1 MTVGTE
7 NCRGGFHNFWRDTRN
22 STFLTR
28 NVCILVFQHDY
39 IQHPLLYEL
48 GDKYGQ
54 PNENVPEAM
63 VTCRLEELK
72 EHIRKEIRKEL
83 KIKEGA
89 ERLRGVS
96 TDKKTL
102 SDVASMVKKSNAR
115 LNEMQADLQEL
126 ESQIILTHGQSTQ
139 SSTRKSNSLGDL
151 TCKYIFRRVYVDY
164 FVVSIRW
171 WEFLKD

>member
-1 MTVGTE
+1 MFNGLKSWFDCSQ
-7 NCRGGFHNFWRDTRN
+7 N
-22 STFLTR
+22 
-28 NVCILVFQHDY
+28 DY

-48 GDKYGQ
+48 SHKYGQ
-54 PNENVPEAM
+54 PNENVPEAA
-63 VTCRLEELK
+63 VTCKLEELK
-72 EHIRKEIRKEL
+72 EHIRKEMRKEL

-102 SDVASMVKKSNAR
+102 SDVASMVKKSNLR

-139 SSTRKSNSLGDL
+139 QPSTPNSNSHGDL
-151 TCKYIFRRVYVDY
+151 NCKCF
-164 FVVSIRW
+164 
-171 WEFLKD
+171 